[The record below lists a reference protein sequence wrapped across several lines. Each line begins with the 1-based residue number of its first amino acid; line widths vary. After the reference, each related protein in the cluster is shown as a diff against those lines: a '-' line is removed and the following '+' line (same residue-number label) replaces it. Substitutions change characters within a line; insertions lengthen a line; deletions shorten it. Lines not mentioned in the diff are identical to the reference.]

1 MQVFCACMTEKK
13 SDAIIWCKVRPTLCC
28 KGYLFRC
35 THSSTINIRC
45 IISRSFVFTIP
56 LRGNHASRIFQP
68 YRYYIKFIFLWIMH
82 SVQNLISSVNGG
94 VLKQNT
100 GKSFKDKISY
110 NGSLICMQ
118 VYVRSFHNLMQYD
131 CLVSL

>member
-1 MQVFCACMTEKK
+1 
-13 SDAIIWCKVRPTLCC
+13 
-28 KGYLFRC
+28 
-35 THSSTINIRC
+35 
-45 IISRSFVFTIP
+45 
-56 LRGNHASRIFQP
+56 
-68 YRYYIKFIFLWIMH
+68 MH

-110 NGSLICMQ
+110 NGSLICVQ

-131 CLVSL
+131 CLVLL